1 MHITLFKSLPE
12 DIIDIIWNML
22 DDNVKSSLDKR
33 YFFSYNF
40 DHYSTMTLHSQ
51 YAYNRVMIRND
62 DSFIFNNIIS
72 NYGRKWM
79 SNKKFVDYNNQV
91 HSNYLYF
98 LLSLIHESNASRCNE
113 IMATFLDKEGL
124 SKNLYKKY
132 RIKNI
137 RWSN

>member
-1 MHITLFKSLPE
+1 MHITLFKSLPD

-22 DDNVKSSLDKR
+22 DDSVKSSLDKR

-40 DHYSTMTLHSQ
+40 DNYSTMTLHSQ

-79 SNKKFVDYNNQV
+79 SNKKYIYNNQV

>member
-1 MHITLFKSLPE
+1 MHITLFKSLPD

-22 DDNVKSSLDKR
+22 DDSVKSSLDKR

-40 DHYSTMTLHSQ
+40 DNYSTMTLHNQ

-72 NYGRKWM
+72 NYGKKWIL
-79 SNKKFVDYNNQV
+79 NKKFVDRNNQI
-91 HSNYLYF
+91 HNNYLYF
-98 LLSLIHESNASRCNE
+98 LISLIHENNSSKCDK
-113 IMATFLDKEGL
+113 IMMKFLDKEGL
-124 SKNLYKKY
+124 NKNLYKKY

>member
-1 MHITLFKSLPE
+1 MHITLFKSLPD
-12 DIIDIIWNML
+12 DIIEIIWNML
-22 DDNVKSSLDKR
+22 DDSVKSSLDKR

-40 DHYSTMTLHSQ
+40 DNYSTMTLHSQ

-79 SNKKFVDYNNQV
+79 ANKKFVDYNNQV

-113 IMATFLDKEGL
+113 IMTTFLDKEGL